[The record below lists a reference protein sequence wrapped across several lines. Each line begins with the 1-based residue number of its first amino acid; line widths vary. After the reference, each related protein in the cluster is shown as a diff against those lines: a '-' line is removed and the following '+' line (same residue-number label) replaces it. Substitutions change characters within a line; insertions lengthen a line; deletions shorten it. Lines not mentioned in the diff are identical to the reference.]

1 MAFSIFKI
9 VPHSDAD
16 SNKLYERLN
25 YIRNPMATDVCMTC
39 GMFVSCRYP
48 WEEMMLVK
56 QSHLSPHNNT
66 LAGKHFFE
74 YVVSLPCGESCRV
87 QEFLLCVQEINRFMA
102 TYSEG
107 HYQTISCVH
116 TNTDN
121 LHAHIIVNNIDWVT
135 GKRFHLQKPYF
146 YEIMENVSD
155 VLQRYGF
162 SVLAATIMDV

>member
-1 MAFSIFKI
+1 
-9 VPHSDAD
+9 
-16 SNKLYERLN
+16 
-25 YIRNPMATDVCMTC
+25 
-39 GMFVSCRYP
+39 
-48 WEEMMLVK
+48 MLVK